1 MEIPPASPSPQPEAV
16 PAPPFKEALRYWHRL
31 GWISFGGPIAQ
42 IAMMHE
48 DLVQKRRWVDESRF
62 RSALAFCSLLPG
74 PEAQQLA
81 TCLGWF
87 LHGVRGGLAAGL
99 LFLLPSILIL
109 LGAASI
115 YAHWGSLRGVAGF
128 YAGLKPAVVAII
140 AMAVLRLARNN
151 LKHDVHVWVLCAAV
165 ALSVIHVPIL
175 LILLAAALAGWWW
188 SDLFLPG
195 TAPPQRASWVLPKLK
210 FELPR
215 EVLWPLVVGG
225 VLWLMPLILGWLLG
239 ALPWFWGQARF
250 YTGTA
255 LFSFGGAYTV
265 LPYVWQGAVN
275 DHGWITTSQM
285 MDALAL
291 GETTPGPLIMV
302 VSFVGHLSS
311 WNHFHWLEAG
321 SRDLL
326 ALLGGLLAVW
336 YTFLPGTLAALVG
349 AAYLHRLHQWPRAA
363 AVLSAIAAAVVGMI
377 SLLGLKSLGHLVSG
391 GKLWLD
397 AAQVMMAIVATLLLW
412 KRPQLAL
419 WKVVLGCGGVGVI
432 LSLF

>member
-1 MEIPPASPSPQPEAV
+1 
-16 PAPPFKEALRYWHRL
+16 
-31 GWISFGGPIAQ
+31 
-42 IAMMHE
+42 
-48 DLVQKRRWVDESRF
+48 
-62 RSALAFCSLLPG
+62 
-74 PEAQQLA
+74 
-81 TCLGWF
+81 
-87 LHGVRGGLAAGL
+87 
-99 LFLLPSILIL
+99 
-109 LGAASI
+109 
-115 YAHWGSLRGVAGF
+115 
-128 YAGLKPAVVAII
+128 
-140 AMAVLRLARNN
+140 
-151 LKHDVHVWVLCAAV
+151 
-165 ALSVIHVPIL
+165 
-175 LILLAAALAGWWW
+175 
-188 SDLFLPG
+188 
-195 TAPPQRASWVLPKLK
+195 
-210 FELPR
+210 
-215 EVLWPLVVGG
+215 
-225 VLWLMPLILGWLLG
+225 LGWLLG